1 MNTLQQNIVYNK
13 IKERIENMQT
23 GKMVRAYSI
32 KEVSKKIN
40 IPTGTIRQ
48 WEKDLNGL
56 LVIQR
61 TKQGARFFTEN
72 EINLLKKVKE
82 MREQNVSKEMIR
94 TLLQKHFAN
103 HSEHTSESFETG
115 LSVPSV
121 EQNER
126 ELPSQLHASEVYSIM
141 DLYKQDIVNEIKQ
154 ELTFNQQQITDNL
167 KAEIA
172 SSSLHSI
179 KEISKSIQRANDKR
193 KGELLTLSSAI
204 SEASEHTSES
214 FEALSEQVAASS
226 QDTFERITE
235 KLNETSAFTTKE
247 HHTTWKKV
255 SRTMT
260 DSRRDVKRLIGT
272 LETKQDT
279 ILNKV
284 NELQQSAQ
292 EIRDREEAFQGMLST
307 YREVAAG
314 KAKRKSWWRWW

>member
-1 MNTLQQNIVYNK
+1 M
-13 IKERIENMQT
+13 KERIENMQT
-23 GKMVRAYSI
+23 SKMVRAYSI

-56 LVIQR
+56 LVIPR

-103 HSEHTSESFETG
+103 HSEHTSESFETR
-115 LSVPSV
+115 LPVPSI

-126 ELPSQLHASEVYSIM
+126 ELPSQLHASDVYSIM

-154 ELTFNQQQITDNL
+154 ELTFKQQQLTENL

-193 KGELLTLSSAI
+193 KGELLALSNAI

-214 FEALSEQVAASS
+214 FEALSE
-226 QDTFERITE
+226 
-235 KLNETSAFTTKE
+235 
-247 HHTTWKKV
+247 
-255 SRTMT
+255 
-260 DSRRDVKRLIGT
+260 
-272 LETKQDT
+272 
-279 ILNKV
+279 
-284 NELQQSAQ
+284 
-292 EIRDREEAFQGMLST
+292 
-307 YREVAAG
+307 
-314 KAKRKSWWRWW
+314 